1 MTRKIPHH
9 TMMFLYRQGLKI
21 KPSDNFTE
29 KFIEFY
35 NEFLYK
41 NKARKHIPPLDTK
54 TATFFINS
62 IIEAVIYCLDFGY
75 DVWFRHVLLFFQRIS
90 DYRHNVK
97 SHTVKVVENVKKI
110 SIRPIKSMVT
120 RMKKTVNLDNEE
132 FQEFLADKQ
141 QRFDNI
147 KRYYREFYAKENQ
160 WWKGL
165 PD

>member
-1 MTRKIPHH
+1 
-9 TMMFLYRQGLKI
+9 MMFLYRQGLKI
-21 KPSDNFTE
+21 KPSANFTE

-35 NEFLYK
+35 NELLYK

-54 TATFFINS
+54 TATFLTNRITQ
-62 IIEAVIYCLDFGY
+62 AVIYCLDLGY
-75 DVWFRHVLLFFQRIS
+75 AVWFRHVLLFFQRIS

-110 SIRPIKSMVT
+110 SIRPINSMVT
-120 RMKKTVNLDNEE
+120 RMKKTVNLDNEA
-132 FQEFLADKQ
+132 FQAFLADKQ

>member
-1 MTRKIPHH
+1 
-9 TMMFLYRQGLKI
+9 MMFLYRQGLKI

-41 NKARKHIPPLDTK
+41 NKARKHIPPLDNK
-54 TATFFINS
+54 TATFFLNS

-75 DVWFRHVLLFFQRIS
+75 DVWFRHVMLFLQRIS

-97 SHTVKVVENVKKI
+97 SHTLKIVENVKKI

-120 RMKKTVNLDNEE
+120 RMKIGRAHV
-132 FQEFLADKQ
+132 
-141 QRFDNI
+141 
-147 KRYYREFYAKENQ
+147 
-160 WWKGL
+160 
-165 PD
+165 